1 MADHEQEMEK
11 IERRLNLLET
21 RIARLE
27 SEMVNG
33 ESKDNGRPEV
43 QVTLTETHSLSDTT
57 FVMLPLVVATAYG
70 SIYYYLS
77 F

>member
-1 MADHEQEMEK
+1 
-11 IERRLNLLET
+11 
-21 RIARLE
+21 
-27 SEMVNG
+27 MVNG
-33 ESKDNGRPEV
+33 ENKDNGRPEV